1 MIEMITGV
9 AIFILGMFIGA
20 GLYGAGMRA
29 NDK

>member
-1 MIEMITGV
+1 MVEMITGV